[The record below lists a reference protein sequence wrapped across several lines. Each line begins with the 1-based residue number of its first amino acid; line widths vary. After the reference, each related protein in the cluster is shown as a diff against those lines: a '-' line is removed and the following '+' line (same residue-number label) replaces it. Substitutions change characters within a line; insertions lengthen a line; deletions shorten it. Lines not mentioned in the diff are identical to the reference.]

1 MTTVKKKF
9 SLNNDGG
16 KEELEKIFVSD
27 NFCKRDVVC
36 GDEKCVRVD
45 EKCVCVCVYMR
56 SACVC
61 VDEKRAFR

>member
-1 MTTVKKKF
+1 MTTVKKIF

-16 KEELEKIFVSD
+16 NEELEKIFVSD

-45 EKCVCVCVYMR
+45 EKCVCVCG
-56 SACVC
+56 
-61 VDEKRAFR
+61 